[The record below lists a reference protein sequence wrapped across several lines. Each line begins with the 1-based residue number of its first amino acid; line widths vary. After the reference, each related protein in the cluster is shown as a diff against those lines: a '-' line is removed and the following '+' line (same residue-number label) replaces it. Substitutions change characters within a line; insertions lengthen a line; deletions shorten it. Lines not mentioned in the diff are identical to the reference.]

1 VSYDVVIVG
10 AGVMGSAAAYWL
22 SRAGKR
28 VALLEKHTPAHVG
41 AASGD
46 HSRKVRYQYQGQ
58 DLYTEMVAE
67 AVKLWKEF
75 DRQLG
80 TDFYQPQGALSL
92 QSVLAHPSITA
103 DYDGLRRL
111 GFEPRWLDSSQLQ
124 RMFPQ
129 FSNVHSG
136 YFVEGMGGYID
147 AGGATRALVHAAVDF
162 GAELYSATEV
172 VSLRESG
179 GCVSAAVAHDGR
191 LFEGE
196 TFVVALGSWTSRL
209 VPSLSIEVRPSA
221 ARVHYLKPADSSL
234 YAFPSLPPFAVA
246 DTKFYGFPIHWRG
259 SMKVAEH
266 AIGRLFD
273 PDEDREQPDPEALSK
288 LREFLD
294 TYMPDLTDAE
304 VTYSK
309 TCTYAMTP
317 DSDFVIDFLPDR
329 SNVLVATGFSGHG
342 FKFGIL
348 IGQMLS
354 ELVVHGSTRWDL
366 SRFSLSRTPT
376 VVAEPW

>member
-1 VSYDVVIVG
+1 MTYDVVIVG

-22 SRAGKR
+22 SSAGKR
-28 VALLEKHTPAHVG
+28 VALLEKHEPAHVG

-58 DLYTEMVAE
+58 DIYTEMVAE
-67 AVKLWKEF
+67 AVKLWNEF

-80 TDFYQPQGALSL
+80 TDFYQSQGALSL
-92 QSVLAHPSITA
+92 QSVPDHPSIIA
-103 DYDGLRRL
+103 DYDGLQRL
-111 GFEPRWLDSSQLQ
+111 GFEPRWMDSSQLR

-129 FSNVHSG
+129 FSNVDSG
-136 YFVEGMGGYID
+136 YFAEGMGGYID
-147 AGGATRALVHAAVDF
+147 AAGATRALAHAAVDL
-162 GAELYSATEV
+162 GAELHSATEI
-172 VSLRESG
+172 VSLSESG
-179 GCVSAAVAHDGR
+179 GCVSAAVARDGR
-191 LFEGE
+191 SFEGE
-196 TFVVALGSWTSRL
+196 AFIVALGSWTPRL
-209 VPSLSIEVRPSA
+209 VPNLSIDVRPSA
-221 ARVHYLKPADSSL
+221 ARVHYLKPEVPSL

-246 DTKFYGFPIHWRG
+246 DTNFYGFPIHWRG

-266 AIGRLFD
+266 AIGRPFD
-273 PDEDREQPDPEALSK
+273 PDADRERPDPEAFSK
-288 LREFLD
+288 LRGFLRM
-294 TYMPDLTDAE
+294 YMPGLADAE

-317 DSDFVIDFLPDR
+317 DSDFVIDVLPER
-329 SNVLVATGFSGHG
+329 PNVLVATGFSGHG

-354 ELVVHGSTRWDL
+354 ELAVHGSTRWDM

-376 VVAEPW
+376 VVEEPW